1 MKKKRRANGLKRGPL
16 TAVEKKYI
24 EKNAHKGPEYIA
36 SKIKRKPESV
46 SDYLDIIN
54 PQPEKEPEPE
64 PEQLNKGNEHLINTM
79 GVHKKGSGVVVM
91 TPAASQ
97 ICDDI
102 RQRKSIDQFHKFRMR
117 KNG

>member
-16 TAVEKKYI
+16 TITEKKYI
-24 EKNAHKGPEYIA
+24 EKNALKGAEYIA

-46 SDYLDIIN
+46 SDYLDAIA
-54 PQPEKEPEPE
+54 PQPEKEPEPA
-64 PEQLNKGNEHLINTM
+64 PQNRGNEQLINTM
-79 GVHKKGSGVVVM
+79 GVHKKGSGVVGM
-91 TPAASQ
+91 TTAADQ

-102 RQRKSIDQFHKFRMR
+102 RQQKRLDQFHKFRMK

>member
-16 TAVEKKYI
+16 TEDDKKYI
-24 EKNAHKGPEYIA
+24 VKNAHKGIEYVA

-46 SDYLDIIN
+46 SDYLNFLN
-54 PQPEKEPEPE
+54 PPPAPEPE
-64 PEQLNKGNEHLINTM
+64 PKPPKEYNEQLVNTM
-79 GVHKKGSGVVVM
+79 GIHRKGSGVVVM

-102 RQRKSIDQFHKFRMR
+102 KTRKNIDQFHKFRMK